1 MKPTPP
7 ALPEASALL
16 AVDCCLIWGVADGTD
31 VGSPAGIWPGLR
43 ERKKRYVLGGVLGL
57 GDGPGEDTVMSGAPD
72 LDLGGLRGHCTPIPV
87 MNENVS
93 HT

>member
-1 MKPTPP
+1 MWG
-7 ALPEASALL
+7 AQL
-16 AVDCCLIWGVADGTD
+16 AYG
-31 VGSPAGIWPGLR
+31 PGPR

-57 GDGPGEDTVMSGAPD
+57 GDGPGEDRAMSGALD
-72 LDLGGLRGHCTPIPV
+72 LDLGGLRGHCTPILV